1 MTDWATPTVWSND
14 TPINQ
19 GNLNIISND
28 LNYLKLSAIV
38 LNATSDDVPNGAITE
53 FTIGTGAGTACA
65 YVEVFVSGLK
75 RIAGVD
81 YTHVSGEAHVD
92 FTWAPATG
100 DSIRFNYI
108 PA

>member
-1 MTDWATPTVWSND
+1 MAWQAPPTAITGTVATASD
-14 TPINQ
+14 Q
-19 GNLNIISND
+19 NILRDD
-28 LNYLKLSAIV
+28 LLYLKSSAIV
-38 LNATSDDVPNGAITE
+38 LNGTSDDVPNGTITE

-65 YVEVFVSGLK
+65 YVEVFVNGLK
-75 RIAGVD
+75 RIVTTD

-100 DSIRFNYI
+100 DMIRFNYI